1 MNTFVC
7 TRCEG
12 TGFLNLHQVDEA
24 TLMKF
29 DDLHDAQV
37 ILDWIADRDARGRDG
52 CCCAAMRMPP
62 CHYCTDIA
70 HDVRV
75 CDCCDGI
82 GRHDWDN
89 PHDPKGCR

>member
-12 TGFLNLHQVDEA
+12 TGFLNLHQVDDA
-24 TLMKF
+24 TLMRF

-37 ILDWIADRDARGRDG
+37 ILDWIADRDACGPDG
-52 CCCAAMRMPP
+52 C
-62 CHYCTDIA
+62 
-70 HDVRV
+70 HDVCV
-75 CDCCDGI
+75 CDCCDGS

-89 PHDPKGCR
+89 PHDTKGCR